1 MKAGV
6 AVIKTVDIRKNDKS
20 LSAAE
25 NGYDRRKHIVVA
37 EKSVFGFNFLI
48 TYGIV
53 FVYDRND
60 SHFKQGVKC
69 VR

>member
-1 MKAGV
+1 M
-6 AVIKTVDIRKNDKS
+6 IKQS